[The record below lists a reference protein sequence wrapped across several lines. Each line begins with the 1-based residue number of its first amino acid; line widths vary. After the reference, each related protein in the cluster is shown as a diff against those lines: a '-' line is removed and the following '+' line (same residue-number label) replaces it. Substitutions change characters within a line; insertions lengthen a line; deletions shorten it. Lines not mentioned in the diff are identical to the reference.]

1 MRVCGAVTQWDCN
14 NSAKE
19 GCGSKCTLIMC
30 VIARVT
36 GNWGREWHAAKD
48 SNCMD
53 VHLWEQLGAPI
64 FSECVCVGVWETY
77 LDRRTGSTP
86 TVGSSRMR
94 RSGFWSSAAP
104 RDTLRFWPPLKT
116 QKHKCHNKGKKN
128 IGPQINFLPHSLLC
142 VVVSSLWMP
151 GWRVE
156 GGGWQVGGWGG
167 GDPQDKPAWQHRAKQ
182 QHLNNKWWKHVTFLW
197 QSFHYFILMIIEIRA
212 IKF

>member
-1 MRVCGAVTQWDCN
+1 
-14 NSAKE
+14 
-19 GCGSKCTLIMC
+19 MC

-64 FSECVCVGVWETY
+64 FSECVGVWETY

-116 QKHKCHNKGKKN
+116 QKHKCLIREKTDEFSSTFIIVCGCLISVHAWLGVGGVKG
-128 IGPQINFLPHSLLC
+128 
-142 VVVSSLWMP
+142 
-151 GWRVE
+151 R
-156 GGGWQVGGWGG
+156 GGGKQPARQTCLTTRSKTTTPEQQMMEACNLLMMNFPPFHSYDYW
-167 GDPQDKPAWQHRAKQ
+167 DKGYKILDKLAEWAH
-182 QHLNNKWWKHVTFLW
+182 FLLKI
-197 QSFHYFILMIIEIRA
+197 Q
-212 IKF
+212 